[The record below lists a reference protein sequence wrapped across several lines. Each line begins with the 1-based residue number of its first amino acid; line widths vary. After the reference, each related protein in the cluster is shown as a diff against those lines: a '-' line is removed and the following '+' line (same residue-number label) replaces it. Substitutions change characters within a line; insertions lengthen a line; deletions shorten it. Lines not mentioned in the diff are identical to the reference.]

1 MTFLMNPQ
9 SAASNETH
17 PLLANYVERQME
29 REAQT
34 ASEGSS
40 EITFLRWTTCDE
52 IKRCS
57 CAILSF
63 VVMAALVGSGLVLF
77 WFLWAWFVLYLDLP
91 GVLTPIV
98 WLAGFLLPLCGF
110 KLLQSCPRCTRACLA
125 QPLIPPGTRRSDCSL
140 SFRPRPHSLT
150 HSLALRQFNLVRI
163 AVG

>member
-1 MTFLMNPQ
+1 MNVVYICSFVACRRLPCRGDFLMNPQ

-140 SFRPRPHSLT
+140 
-150 HSLALRQFNLVRI
+150 
-163 AVG
+163 